1 MKTVKNLIPTI
12 QLNSIRLDL
21 FAVLIGALLIAS
33 AFGMIMVMVVSR
45 F

>member
-1 MKTVKNLIPTI
+1 MKTVRNLIPSI
-12 QLNSIRLDL
+12 QMNPIQLDL

-33 AFGMIMVMVVSR
+33 AFGMIMVMVVSK